1 MVGACGT
8 ADVLLVTPPQ
18 TLPCDGN
25 NALAGVSSPSDVQI
39 CRVNVALHTQRP
51 LEGELTAHII

>member
-8 ADVLLVTPPQ
+8 ADVLLVTPLH

-25 NALAGVSSPSDVQI
+25 NALAGVSNPGDVQI
-39 CRVNVALHTQRP
+39 YCVDVALQTHRP
-51 LEGELTAHII
+51 WRTN